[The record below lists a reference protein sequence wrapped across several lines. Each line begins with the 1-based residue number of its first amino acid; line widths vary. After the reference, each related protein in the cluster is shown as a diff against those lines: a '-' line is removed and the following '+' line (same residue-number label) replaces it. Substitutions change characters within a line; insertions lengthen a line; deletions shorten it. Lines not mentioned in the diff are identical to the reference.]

1 MRKPLAAWRDIP
13 AKPQAANCWE
23 RVMEMYGFAGVA
35 VGFLAV
41 AWWLTRLMSAT
52 GRNDEDLHG
61 GGASGSTFGS

>member
-1 MRKPLAAWRDIP
+1 
-13 AKPQAANCWE
+13 
-23 RVMEMYGFAGVA
+23 METYGFAVVA

-61 GGASGSTFGS
+61 GGTDGSAFGS